1 VKNAKITFRTSI
13 FTNFCTLSG
22 KDALRNQEFDGKR
35 RSKTGRGK
43 IIKSGGSDPTFRA
56 FTRPKGV
63 CGRSRPLRAF
73 NRARDFSVARNDFD
87 SRRKGQP
94 PCH

>member
-43 IIKSGGSDPTFRA
+43 IIKSGGSDPHFPG
-56 FTRPKGV
+56 FHSPKR
-63 CGRSRPLRAF
+63 CLRSLPP
-73 NRARDFSVARNDFD
+73 VARIQ
-87 SRRKGQP
+87 SRS
-94 PCH
+94 